1 MGQAHCGILCCSLN
15 NKLDAYMHTQ
25 AKSLKGNREKG
36 RVAKGGYIYRR
47 IHLHNTI
54 CVSSKIHVYIKPYLL
69 FINA

>member
-1 MGQAHCGILCCSLN
+1 
-15 NKLDAYMHTQ
+15 MHTQ

-36 RVAKGGYIYRR
+36 RVAKGGYIYSR

-54 CVSSKIHVYIKPYLL
+54 CVNSKIHVYIKQYLL